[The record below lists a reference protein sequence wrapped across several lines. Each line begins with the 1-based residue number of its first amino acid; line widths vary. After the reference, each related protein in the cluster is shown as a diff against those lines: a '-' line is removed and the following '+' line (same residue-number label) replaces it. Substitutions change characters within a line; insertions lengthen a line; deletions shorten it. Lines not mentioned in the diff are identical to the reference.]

1 MNSPASGWQ
10 RDPTARHEYRYWDG
24 SRWTDDVSD
33 RGITTTDPMPP
44 GPGADPTQVIDPT
57 QAFPSAPAPPTQ
69 AYGQPPTTGYP
80 SDGAPGFGPYG
91 TLPNQPGSYG
101 SYGTGAGPPAGGPP
115 PNTGAKTG
123 LFVGIGVLLVAA
135 VAGLA
140 FLLTKDDDNN
150 SDETSTLPLSEET
163 NPGNDAT
170 TLPSDPGD
178 DNADDSGDDTGGS
191 GDSGEIDSLDDL
203 AGVDPDD
210 VSEEELIPLVADELS
225 SSGLMSED
233 EATCVAEVMFE
244 NFTVEEI
251 IALGESGSNPM
262 SALTPEQ
269 LNAITSGMV
278 DCMGGAIEP

>member
-33 RGITTTDPMPP
+33 RGVTSTDPMPP

-57 QAFPSAPAPPTQ
+57 QAFPTAPTAPTQ
-69 AYGQPPTTGYP
+69 AYGQPPTPGYP

-91 TLPNQPGSYG
+91 RLPNQPGAYG
-101 SYGTGAGPPAGGPP
+101 SYGNGGAPPGAGPPP

-135 VAGLA
+135 VVGVA
-140 FLLTKDDDNN
+140 FLLTKDDDD

-163 NPGNDAT
+163 TPGDDGVT

-178 DNADDSGDDTGGS
+178 DSGDDTSDGS
-191 GDSGEIDSLDDL
+191 GEPGDIDSLDDL
-203 AGVDPDD
+203 ANVDPDGI
-210 VSEEELIPLVADELS
+210 SEEDLIPLIAEELS
-225 SSGLMSED
+225 SSGLMTE
-233 EATCVAEVMFE
+233 EQATCMAEAMFDTFDLDE
-244 NFTVEEI
+244 L
-251 IALGESGSNPM
+251 IALGESGATDPM

-269 LNAITSGMV
+269 MSALSDAAV
-278 DCMGGAIEP
+278 DCLGA